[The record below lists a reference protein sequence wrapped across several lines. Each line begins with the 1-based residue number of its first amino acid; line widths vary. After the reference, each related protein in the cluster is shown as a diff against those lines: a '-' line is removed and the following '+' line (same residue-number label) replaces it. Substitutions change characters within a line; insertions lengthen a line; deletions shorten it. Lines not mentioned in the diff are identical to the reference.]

1 MKSCKFYSLFSV
13 LTYEGLIFSYV
24 QKRTNKLEHV
34 QHIKCK
40 PSIPVIKDNTNKR
53 SSYSQTLLRP
63 YDTVKRTREILISN
77 IHLLSPQKWSQF
89 VHFNMG
95 TLKSMCS
102 SWFPLISRD
111 KYEHTHLRVPIG
123 KVFPRELCT
132 LDMPRY
138 FNYKP
143 N

>member
-1 MKSCKFYSLFSV
+1 MFSV
-13 LTYEGLIFSYV
+13 LTYEGLKL

-89 VHFNMG
+89 VIFNIE
-95 TLKSMCS
+95 KA
-102 SWFPLISRD
+102 
-111 KYEHTHLRVPIG
+111 
-123 KVFPRELCT
+123 FPRGQPQICRGFLIISKIKLEYL
-132 LDMPRY
+132 
-138 FNYKP
+138 
-143 N
+143 